1 MQILGPLRPT
11 RSRDLISSRAHP
23 LLQMEE
29 RKGFIRA
36 HQLFPHFCKN
46 KSVHSQKLIF
56 SAAVEAA
63 KKIIIYLGCDSGCQR
78 SHILNRKCLQTLAW
92 KIEKQIILSFHLCWK
107 FFYARLYKRTSVLK
121 TRNFGKKL
129 LGRESNQ

>member
-1 MQILGPLRPT
+1 MK
-11 RSRDLISSRAHP
+11 SRLKLISSSPIAP
-23 LLQMEE
+23 NGGE

-107 FFYARLYKRTSVLK
+107 FFMLDSTNALLCSKLETLEKSCWAGSRTSDL
-121 TRNFGKKL
+121 
-129 LGRESNQ
+129 